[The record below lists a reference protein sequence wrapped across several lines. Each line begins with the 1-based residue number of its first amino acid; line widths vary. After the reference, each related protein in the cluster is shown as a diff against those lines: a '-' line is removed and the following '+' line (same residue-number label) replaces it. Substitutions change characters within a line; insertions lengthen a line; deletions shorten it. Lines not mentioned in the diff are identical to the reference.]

1 MGSVIAMTEVREL
14 IDTEVDAVDV
24 RELIDA
30 ELDTVG
36 GGGAQHSESQLAT
49 INRLLHAIDAGAP
62 WREPRQT
69 TR

>member
-1 MGSVIAMTEVREL
+1 MSELREQ
-14 IDTEVDAVDV
+14 IDTEFGSEE

-49 INRLLHAIDAGAP
+49 INRLLRAIDAGAS
-62 WREPRQT
+62 WR
-69 TR
+69 

>member
-14 IDTEVDAVDV
+14 IDTEFGSEE

-49 INRLLHAIDAGAP
+49 INRLLHAIDAGAATDDEVM
-62 WREPRQT
+62 R
-69 TR
+69 